1 MTDRKK
7 APDHPLPFSAVAKT
21 ANEDVTSNPPLWLSR
36 LELPLEPAA
45 VHEARAHTRATLHDW
60 GMAASVIDD
69 AELIV
74 SELATNAIRHSK
86 PPESSGQFVLTLCRL
101 PRALNLY
108 VYDDD
113 PQPPVMRAASDDD
126 TDGRGL
132 FLVGQL
138 GDDWGYLFPRPDEG
152 TGKAVMATLRL
163 GPVEPGEKSAPWD
176 AHPMP
181 PVPDSNP
188 WTNARIMT
196 ALREV
201 IHGGPFIYA

>member
-1 MTDRKK
+1 MT
-7 APDHPLPFSAVAKT
+7 T
-21 ANEDVTSNPPLWLSR
+21 EPPLWLSR

-45 VHEARAHTRATLHDW
+45 VHDAREHTRATLHDW
-60 GMAASVIDD
+60 DMTASVIDD

-86 PPESSGQFVLTLCRL
+86 SPEFGGQFVLTLCRL

-113 PQPPVMRAASDDD
+113 PQPPVMRTAADDD

-132 FLVGQL
+132 FLVGTL
-138 GDDWGYLFPRPDEG
+138 ADDWGCLFPQPYEG
-152 TGKAVMATLRL
+152 TGKAVMAEFRL
-163 GPVEPGEKSAPWD
+163 GSVQPGEESAPWD
-176 AHPMP
+176 ATPMP
-181 PVPDSNP
+181 PIPEGNP
-188 WTNARIMT
+188 FTRARIMT

-201 IHGGPFIYA
+201 IYGGPFIYG

>member
-1 MTDRKK
+1 MT
-7 APDHPLPFSAVAKT
+7 T
-21 ANEDVTSNPPLWLSR
+21 EPPLWISR
-36 LELPLEPAA
+36 RELPLEPAA
-45 VHEARAHTRATLHDW
+45 VHQAREHTRATLRDW
-60 GMAASVIDD
+60 AVPPDIIDD

-74 SELATNAIRHSK
+74 SELATNAVRHSQQ
-86 PPESSGQFVLTLCRL
+86 PESGGQFVLTLCRL

-113 PQPPVMRAASDDD
+113 PRPPVMRTTTDDD

-138 GDDWGYLFPRPDEG
+138 GDDWGCLFPRPDEG
-152 TGKAVMATLRL
+152 TGKAVMAMLRL
-163 GPVEPGEKSAPWD
+163 GPVEPGEKDAPWD

-181 PVPDSNP
+181 PVPDANP
-188 WTNARIMT
+188 WTRARIMT

-201 IHGGPFIYA
+201 IYGGPFIYA